1 MINDKV
7 LAIIMGGGQG
17 SRLYPLTATRSKP
30 AVPIAGKYRLVD
42 IPISNCINSD
52 IKRMFVLTQF
62 NSASLNTHIKNT
74 YHFSFFSSAFV
85 DVLAAEQTLQNNT
98 WFQGTA
104 DAVRQSMHHFLNHDF
119 EYALILSGDQLY
131 QMDFNNML
139 QAHID
144 SNAKI
149 SIATLPVTEKDATSF
164 GILKTDESNL
174 ITSFIEKPKTEL
186 LKDWTSPVSDEMS
199 AEGRNHLASMGI
211 YIFNKDLLVELMND
225 ESTVDFGKE
234 IIPQNIHKH
243 KTLSYQFEG
252 YWTDIGNIESF
263 FEANLGLTDDIPKF
277 DLYNSAKRIYTH
289 ARLLPTTKISG
300 TVLHKAVIADGCL
313 ITASKIERSVI
324 GIRSRIGSGTV
335 VSNTYMMGSD
345 SYQTLDDLKARD
357 TKIPMGIGENCSIN
371 NAILDKN
378 CCIGNNVKINGNAQL
393 EEKETDTYFI
403 KEGIVV
409 IKKGAV
415 IPDGYEI

>member
-104 DAVRQSMHHFLNHDF
+104 DAVRQSMHHFMNHDF

-131 QMDFNNML
+131 QMDFNDML
-139 QAHID
+139 EKHIS

-174 ITSFIEKPKTEL
+174 ITSFIEKPNTEL
-186 LKDWTSPVSDEMS
+186 LKDWKSPVSEDME

-211 YIFNKDLLVELMND
+211 YIFNKDLLVDLMND

-277 DLYNSAKRIYTH
+277 DLYDSSKRIFTR
-289 ARLLPTTKISG
+289 ARMLPTTKISG
-300 TVLHKAVIADGCL
+300 TELIKAVIADGCL
-313 ITASKIERSVI
+313 INAAKIERSVI
-324 GIRSRIGSGTV
+324 GIRSRIGSGST

-345 SYQTLDDLKARD
+345 SYQTLDELAKRD

-378 CCIGNNVKINGNAQL
+378 CCIGNNVKINGNADL
-393 EEKETDTYFI
+393 EETETDTYYV

-409 IKKGAV
+409 VKKGAI
-415 IPDGYEI
+415 IPDGFEI

>member
-74 YHFSFFSSAFV
+74 YHFSFFSAAFV

-131 QMDFNNML
+131 QMDFNDML
-139 QAHID
+139 EAHVK

-149 SIATLPVTEKDATSF
+149 SIATLPVSEKDATSF

-174 ITSFIEKPKTEL
+174 ITSFIEKPKTDL
-186 LKDWTSPVSDEMS
+186 LKDWTSPVSDEMK

-211 YIFNKDLLVELMND
+211 YIFNKDLLVDLMND
-225 ESTVDFGKE
+225 PNTVDFGKE
-234 IIPQNIHKH
+234 IIPQNIQKH

-263 FEANLGLTDDIPKF
+263 FEANLGLTDDIPEF
-277 DLYNSAKRIYTH
+277 DLYNNSKRIYTH

-300 TVLHKAVIADGCL
+300 TVLNKAVIADGCL
-313 ITASKIERSVI
+313 INAAKIERSVI
-324 GIRSRIGSGTV
+324 GIRSRIGSGTQ
-335 VSNTYMMGSD
+335 VSNTYMMGCD
-345 SYQTLDDLKARD
+345 SYQTLKELSERD

-378 CCIGNNVKINGNAQL
+378 CCIGNNVKINGNVQL
-393 EEKETDTYFI
+393 EEKETETYYI

-415 IPDGYEI
+415 IPDDYEI